1 MRKTEEKKTRNK
13 KRESLVPA
21 AAVIPALL
29 AYIKIAA
36 VKTLVVLLI
45 RVEVFGLQFSLF
57 TLDLHSIKIVRIVFN

>member
-21 AAVIPALL
+21 VAVIPALL

-45 RVEVFGLQFSLF
+45 REEVTGLRFILL
-57 TLDLHSIKIVRIVFN
+57 TWDLLSIKILGVVFN